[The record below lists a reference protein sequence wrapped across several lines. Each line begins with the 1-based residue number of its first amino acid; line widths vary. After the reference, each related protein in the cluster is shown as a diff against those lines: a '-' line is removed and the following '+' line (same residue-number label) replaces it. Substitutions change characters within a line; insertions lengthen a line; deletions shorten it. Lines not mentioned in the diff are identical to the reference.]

1 MKVLDA
7 HTHFFSRAFFDLLAT
22 EASNAGRADPHRIL
36 ESMAENA
43 RIDLPEASPAAHA
56 RRWVAELDRH
66 PVERAVTFASAPGEA
81 SAVLEGC
88 EAAAGRLIPY
98 VVVDATSPETIEK
111 GRDALSRLGFRG
123 VLLFPA
129 LHRFDPAG
137 AALDPLY
144 REAEVRRAV
153 VVVHSGIL
161 QIKVR
166 DLLGIRPAYDLR
178 YASPLH
184 IAAAAER
191 HPGVPFV
198 IPHFGGGFFREALVA
213 GAQSPNIHVDTSSS
227 NSWMRT
233 QVEDLD
239 LVRVFKKTLDVF
251 GPERVLFGTDSS
263 TFPRGWRADL
273 FDEQWRAL
281 ETIGLAEADRAR
293 IFGGNLLRLLG
304 LDKRA
309 G

>member
-1 MKVLDA
+1 MKLLDA
-7 HTHFFSRAFFDLLAT
+7 HTHFFSRAFFDLLAK
-22 EASNAGRADPHRIL
+22 EASSTGRADPRRLL
-36 ESMAENA
+36 EAMAEKA
-43 RIDLPEASPAAHA
+43 RLELPEASPAAHA
-56 RRWVAELDRH
+56 RRWIAELDRH
-66 PVERAVTFASAPGEA
+66 GVERAVTFASAPGEA

-88 EAAAGRLIPY
+88 EESAGRLIPY
-98 VVVDATSPETIEK
+98 VVVDPTSPETLEQ
-111 GRDALSRLGFRG
+111 GHDALSRLGFRG

-129 LHRFDPAG
+129 LHRFDPAA

-144 REAEVRRAV
+144 REAEVRGAL

-161 QIKVR
+161 QIKIR

-178 YASPLH
+178 YASPVH
-184 IAAAAER
+184 VAAAAEKHR
-191 HPGVPFV
+191 GVPFV
-198 IPHFGGGFFREALVA
+198 IPHFGGGFFRETLMA

-239 LVRVFKKTLDVF
+239 LERVFRKTLDVF

-273 FDEQWRAL
+273 FEAQEHAL
-281 ETIGLAEADRAR
+281 EALGLSEADRAR
-293 IFGGNLLRLLG
+293 ILGGNLLRLLG
-304 LDKRA
+304 LNKKE